1 MVPRKDDAMQA
12 AFRGINGRILL
23 LPVVALVALAAVGVV
38 SVHTLRAVTLQEHQ
52 ARARVATEAATRIVE
67 AFVAKAAK
75 AAKGEMSQQA
85 AQETAKD
92 VFRAQRAAAETGGI
106 AANVPTA
113 AAALSREAERLRSE
127 VEDFLAG
134 VRAA

>member
-1 MVPRKDDAMQA
+1 MAGFFFCPS
-12 AFRGINGRILL
+12 LL
-23 LPVVALVALAAVGVV
+23 SSRLLRSV
-38 SVHTLRAVTLQEHQ
+38 SSRSIPSARSPSRSIR
-52 ARARVATEAATRIVE
+52 RARVATEAATRIVD
-67 AFVAKAAK
+67 AFVAKAAN
-75 AAKGEMSQQA
+75 GEMSQQA

-92 VFRAQRAAAETGGI
+92 VLRAQRAAAETGGI

>member
-67 AFVAKAAK
+67 AFVAKAAN
-75 AAKGEMSQQA
+75 GEMSQQA

-92 VFRAQRAAAETGGI
+92 VLRAQRAAAETGGI